1 MLENQPTPYIV
12 LSKEIAI
19 ILQEKSYQ
27 LALKGGP
34 QEKGNQK
41 LAEDIAV
48 ELFTLFNES
57 DKKLIND
64 YITEKITY
72 LVFDGF
78 LNTDINGNPIELPQ
92 KNQLP
97 TVEELESDIEVL
109 KLASQEQII
118 LALLNETT
126 FAFDTENEGK
136 MIRIVA
142 NYRGGGA
149 QKLTNETPDSSS
161 HSGNIIVPHTEDPY
175 YSSTKIVQGHSQ
187 SPSSLI
193 LTARWNPS
201 SDVTKV
207 APITRVLNL
216 LSKEEIAA
224 LAGENFNF
232 RAAKTASEGKSTG
245 GTHISILNLND
256 QGRLTANYNSE
267 RFSVDPSASEFIKET
282 YAKFSKITTQIEFD
296 EINLQPSRMLVIN
309 NPLNFH
315 SRDAVKDNRRVLLR
329 MFGYRKNA
337 NYILVNQDPFIVRG

>member
-1 MLENQPTPYIV
+1 MLKNQSTPYIF
-12 LSKEIAI
+12 LSKEIAV
-19 ILQEKSYQ
+19 ILQTKSYQ

-41 LAEDIAV
+41 LAEDIAA
-48 ELFTLFNES
+48 ELFTLFNER

-64 YITEKITY
+64 YATEKITY

-78 LNTDINGNPIELPQ
+78 LNTDINGNSIEPPQ

-97 TVEELESDIEVL
+97 TLEELESDIEVL

-136 MIRIVA
+136 IVRVVA
-142 NYRGGGA
+142 NFRGGGA
-149 QKLTNETPDSSS
+149 QKLTNETPDGSS
-161 HSGNIIVPHTEDPY
+161 HSGNTIAPHTEDPY
-175 YSSTKIVQGHSQ
+175 YSSTKVVQGHSQ

-207 APITRVLNL
+207 APITRVLSQ
-216 LSKEEIAA
+216 LSKEEITA
-224 LAGENFNF
+224 LAGKNFNF

-245 GTHISILNLND
+245 GTHVAILNLND

-282 YAKFSKITTQIEFD
+282 YAKFSKIATQIEFD
-296 EINLQPSRMLVIN
+296 EINLQSSRMLVIN
-309 NPLNFH
+309 NPLSFH
-315 SRDAVKDNRRVLLR
+315 SRDTVRDNRRVLLR
-329 MFGYRKNA
+329 IFGYRKNA
-337 NYILVNQDPFIVRG
+337 NYIFINQDPLVVKG